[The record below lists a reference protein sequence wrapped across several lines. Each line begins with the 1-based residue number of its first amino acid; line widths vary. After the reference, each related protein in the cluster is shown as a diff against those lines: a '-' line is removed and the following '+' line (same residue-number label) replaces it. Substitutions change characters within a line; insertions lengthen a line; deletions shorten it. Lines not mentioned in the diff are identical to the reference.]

1 MVEVVAAGKASTS
14 SLIPLSDRTSWASV
28 EELLSASSPSPES
41 SSVSP
46 LLLSHLRIPQ
56 LELDSLISSACSTIH
71 ELCGFLRS
79 LQLSGLS
86 SVSNDLGLTMP
97 PVQAHTTVLQAWGR
111 AAACSRY

>member
-1 MVEVVAAGKASTS
+1 MVEAVAAGTPWMLSRR
-14 SLIPLSDRTSWASV
+14 LPPSDRTSWASV

-46 LLLSHLRIPQ
+46 LLLSHPQIPR

-71 ELCGFLRS
+71 ERCGFLRS

-97 PVQAHTTVLQAWGR
+97 PVR
-111 AAACSRY
+111 ARMRVPQGWV